1 MPSRGGSDL
10 FYHLLYPLREY
21 VSAFNIFRYI
31 TFRTAYATVTS
42 LLICFVFGPA
52 LIRMLASRKFLNGIR
67 DYTPERHAGKQGTP
81 TMGGIM
87 IIIAVVVPT
96 LLWANLTNTYIIISL
111 VATCWLGA
119 MGFVDDYLRVVK
131 HKPAGLVGKYKVA
144 GQALLGLVIGT
155 VLVAFPENPELATKT
170 TVPFFKNVFPDLGI
184 FYIPLVILVI
194 TGASNAVNLADGL
207 DGLAVGMF
215 IFAGVAFV
223 GITYMTGHAKFSSY
237 LNILYLRQAGELTI
251 FCGSLV
257 GASLGFLWFN
267 AHPAEVF
274 MGDTGSLALGGALGT
289 IAILIKK
296 EILLAIV
303 CGIFVIEALSVIIQV
318 VSFRL
323 TGKKVFKMAPLH
335 HHFELMNWPESKL
348 VVRFWILSALLA
360 LVTLSTLKLR

>member
-1 MPSRGGSDL
+1 M
-10 FYHLLYPLREY
+10 FYHLLYPLRDY
-21 VSAFNIFRYI
+21 ISAFNIFRYI
-31 TFRTAYATVTS
+31 TFRTAYATITS
-42 LLICFVFGPA
+42 LLICFVAGPI
-52 LIRMLASRKFLNGIR
+52 LIRVLRNRGALNGVR
-67 DYTPERHAGKQGTP
+67 DYTPERHAAKQGTP

-87 IIIAVVVPT
+87 IILAVVIPT
-96 LLWANLTNTYIIISL
+96 VLWANLTNKYVLIVLLS
-111 VATCWLGA
+111 TCWLGV
-119 MGFVDDYLRVVK
+119 MGFLDDYLRVVK
-131 HKPAGLVGKYKVA
+131 HKPAGLVGRYKIA
-144 GQALLGLVIGT
+144 GQAMLGLVVGT
-155 VLVAFPENPELATKT
+155 ILLAFPENPDLATKT

-184 FYIPLVILVI
+184 FYIPLVIVVI

-207 DGLAVGMF
+207 DGLAIGMF
-215 IFAGVAFV
+215 VFAGAAFA
-223 GITYMTGHAKFSSY
+223 GLTYVTGHAKFSSY
-237 LNILYLRQAGELTI
+237 LNILYLSQAGELTI

-289 IAILIKK
+289 IAVLIKK

-303 CGIFVIEALSVIIQV
+303 GGIFVIEALSVIIQV
-318 VSFRL
+318 VSFKL
-323 TGKKVFKMAPLH
+323 TGRKVFKMAPLH

>member
-1 MPSRGGSDL
+1 M
-10 FYHLLYPLREY
+10 FYHLLYPLRDY

-31 TFRTAYATVTS
+31 TFRTAYATVFS
-42 LLICFVFGPA
+42 LLICFILGPV
-52 LIRMLASRKFLNGIR
+52 LIRMLRERQILNGIR
-67 DYTPERHAGKQGTP
+67 ADTPEHHAGKKGTP

-96 LLWANLTNTYIIISL
+96 LLWADLTNRYILICL
-111 VATCWLGA
+111 VSTCWLGA
-119 MGFVDDYLRVVK
+119 MGFIDDYLRVVK
-131 HKPAGLVGKYKVA
+131 RKPAGLVGRYKIA
-144 GQALLGLVIGT
+144 GQAILGLAIGT
-155 VLVAFPENPELATKT
+155 VLVAFPEDPTMVTKT

-184 FYIPLVILVI
+184 FYIPLVVLVI

-207 DGLAVGMF
+207 DGLAIGMF
-215 IFAGVAFV
+215 VFAASAFAGL
-223 GITYMTGHAKFSSY
+223 TYMTGHATFSSY
-237 LNILYLRQAGELTI
+237 LNILHLSDTGELTV

-274 MGDTGSLALGGALGT
+274 MGDTGSLALGGALAT
-289 IAILIKK
+289 IAVLIKR

-303 CGIFVIEALSVIIQV
+303 GGIFVIEALSVIIQV

-335 HHFELMNWPESKL
+335 HHFELMNWPESR
-348 VVRFWILSALLA
+348 VVARFWIVSALLA

>member
-1 MPSRGGSDL
+1 V

-42 LLICFVFGPA
+42 LLICFVFGPM
-52 LIRMLASRKFLNGIR
+52 LIRMLRKRQILNGIR
-67 DYTPERHAGKQGTP
+67 SHTPERHAGKQGTP

-87 IIIAVVVPT
+87 ILIAIIIPT
-96 LLWANLTNTYIIISL
+96 LLWANLTNRYILICL
-111 VATCWLGA
+111 VSTCWLGV

-131 HKPAGLVGKYKVA
+131 RKPAGLVGKYKIA
-144 GQALLGLVIGT
+144 GQAVLGLVVGT
-155 VLVAFPENPELATKT
+155 LLVAFPEHPELATRT
-170 TVPFFKNVFPDLGI
+170 TVPFFKNVLPNLGI
-184 FYIPLVILVI
+184 FYIPMVIIVI

-207 DGLAVGMF
+207 DGLAIGMF
-215 IFAGVAFV
+215 VFAGVAFA
-223 GITYMTGHAKFSSY
+223 GLTYMTGHATFSSY
-237 LNILYLRQAGELTI
+237 LNILHLRQAGELTI
-251 FCGSLV
+251 VCGSMI

-267 AHPAEVF
+267 AHPAQVF

-289 IAILIKK
+289 IAVLIKK

-303 CGIFVIEALSVIIQV
+303 CGIFVVEAISVIVQV

-323 TGKKVFKMAPLH
+323 TGKKVFRMAPLH

>member
-1 MPSRGGSDL
+1 M
-10 FYHLLYPLREY
+10 FYHLLYPLRAY

-42 LLICFVFGPA
+42 LVICFVFGPL
-52 LIRMLASRKFLNGIR
+52 LIRTLRNRQILNGIR
-67 DYTPERHAGKQGTP
+67 DDIPERHAGKQGTP
-81 TMGGIM
+81 TMGGVM

-96 LLWANLTNTYIIISL
+96 LLWANLTNKYVLICL
-111 VATCWLGA
+111 VSTCWLGA
-119 MGFVDDYLRVVK
+119 MGFVDDYLRIVK
-131 HKPAGLVGKYKVA
+131 QKPAGLVGRYKVA
-144 GQALLGLVIGT
+144 GQAILGLLVGT
-155 VLVAFPENPELATKT
+155 LLVAFPENPDLATKT
-170 TVPFFKNVFPDLGI
+170 TVPFFKNVFPDLGL
-184 FYIPLVILVI
+184 FYIPLVIIVI

-207 DGLAVGMF
+207 DGLAIGMF
-215 IFAGVAFV
+215 VFACGAFV
-223 GITYMTGHAKFSSY
+223 GLTYVTGHVKFSEY

-267 AHPAEVF
+267 AHPAQVF

-289 IAILIKK
+289 IAVLIKK

-303 CGIFVIEALSVIIQV
+303 CGIFVVEALSVIVQV
-318 VSFRL
+318 ASYKL
-323 TGKKVFKMAPLH
+323 TGRKVFRMAPLH
-335 HHFELMNWPESKL
+335 HHFELMDWPESKL